1 MVRCKSRGSKEVEVF
16 DVRGAC
22 CLETAGLGKKLK
34 ELPSGEV
41 LEVVMDK
48 SMKEMA
54 GKIVERENCAV
65 IEVID
70 KGEVTHLKTRK
81 KAEDAK
87 EAAKRKMENCMVCG
101 SALEYVTKAVEV
113 VCNYCN
119 KKETAYV
126 FCPKGHY
133 VCEVCHGKG
142 AFEAIKGIALS
153 TELKDPL
160 AIAEIMMTHP
170 SVPMLGCEHSY
181 LTAAAFMAALKNYG
195 KLGVTDEQIIEAMDR
210 TKKISISGFCALA
223 GACGIPIGLA
233 AAFSVIT
240 GADCSKDKE
249 TSIVFHTMATATG
262 AIANESGPCCCKSF
276 VRTTLGVGYN
286 LAKLHLG
293 TDLPIHREKIS
304 CIYVK
309 RHPHGCRA
317 SKCSYFP
324 KRAS

>member
-1 MVRCKSRGSKEVEVF
+1 LVRCESCENSNEIEVF

-22 CLETAGLGKKLK
+22 CLETAGLGEKLK
-34 ELPSGEV
+34 GLSPGEV

-54 GKIVERENCAV
+54 KKIAERENC
-65 IEVID
+65 EVTEVVD
-70 KGEVTHLKTRK
+70 EGEVTRLKTRK
-81 KAEDAK
+81 KVGAK
-87 EAAKRKMENCMVCG
+87 EAAERKMENCMVCG
-101 SALEYVTKAVEV
+101 SALEYITTAVEV

-142 AFEAIKGIALS
+142 AFEAIKGIAIS
-153 TELKDPL
+153 TDLKDPL

-170 SVPMLGCEHSY
+170 SIPMLGCEHSY
-181 LTAAAFMAALKNYG
+181 LATAAFMAALKNHG
-195 KLGVTDEQIIEAMDR
+195 KLGVIDEQITEAMDR
-210 TKKISISGFCALA
+210 TRKISISGFCALA
-223 GACGIPIGLA
+223 GSCGIAMGLA

-249 TSIVFHTMATATG
+249 TSIVLHAMAAATE

-276 VRTTLGVGYN
+276 VRTVLGVGYN

-293 TDLPIHREKIS
+293 VDLPIHREKIS
-304 CIYVK
+304 CIYFK

-317 SKCSYFP
+317 SKCDYFP
-324 KRAS
+324 KKAS